1 MLSASNIKLNF
12 IISQQANFL
21 HILDG
26 MSLWDQHVNDTYL
39 QLYKKNFPFTAA
51 DSLSLFDYAAA
62 RDSLG
67 WDEET
72 ELFRWADR
80 DFALDSISD
89 EKAKFYKILKK
100 SVTYFQNKPA
110 FVEFLN
116 QRYNQLPFDIIKV
129 KAEVYMNSNLTML
142 ENYLSLWRK
151 DNNYARDL
159 QNMPVYL
166 FYAPDK
172 KGKHG
177 GANGDG
183 IFAEFTAD
191 SAEIDDSDYST
202 LLHEAIHKLTR
213 IKENLQLF
221 LADTANYDK
230 AFQKH
235 FGDSN
240 IRQGEL
246 LQVFKDSDPQTWG
259 KSEDG
264 ILDEI
269 FVYFCTPI
277 LTLGFTDQEIQ
288 AQAKYLKNKG
298 RIEYARIWE
307 AQTLLKKELHSL
319 KITDLTRNEKMWSLI
334 RAFYDRVY
342 YKNL

>member
-1 MLSASNIKLNF
+1 MKKIIIAILFLNF
-12 IISQQANFL
+12 LLNAANLILNFKVSPQANFV

-26 MSLWDQHVNDTYL
+26 MSLWDQHVNNTYL
-39 QLYKKNFPFTAA
+39 ELYKKNFPFTAA
-51 DSLSLFDYAAA
+51 DNLALANYAAA

-67 WDEET
+67 WNEET
-72 ELFRWADR
+72 ELFKWADR
-80 DFALDSISD
+80 GFALDSISD

-100 SVTYFQNKPA
+100 SVTHFQNKPA
-110 FVEFLN
+110 FVDFLN
-116 QRYNQLPFDIIKV
+116 QRYNQLPFDMIKV
-129 KAEVYMNSNLTML
+129 KAEAYMNSNLTML

-151 DNNYARDL
+151 DNNYSRDL

-166 FYAPDK
+166 FYAPNK
-172 KGKHG
+172 NSKNG
-177 GANGDG
+177 GANGNG

-191 SAEIDDSDYST
+191 STEIDDSDYGT

-213 IKENLQLF
+213 IPENLQLF

-246 LQVFKDSDPQTWG
+246 LQVFKDSDPQTWDM
-259 KSEDG
+259 SEDG
-264 ILDEI
+264 MLDEI

-277 LTLGFTDQEIQ
+277 LTLGFTDQ
-288 AQAKYLKNKG
+288 
-298 RIEYARIWE
+298 
-307 AQTLLKKELHSL
+307 
-319 KITDLTRNEKMWSLI
+319 
-334 RAFYDRVY
+334 
-342 YKNL
+342 